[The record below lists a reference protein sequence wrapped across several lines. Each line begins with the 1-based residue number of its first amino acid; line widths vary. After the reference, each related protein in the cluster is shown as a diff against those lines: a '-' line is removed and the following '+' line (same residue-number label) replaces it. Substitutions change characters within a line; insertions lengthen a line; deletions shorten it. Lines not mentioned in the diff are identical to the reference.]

1 MKRLRRSQVTI
12 ISTSCNYSPSGR
24 KRKKVKPKG
33 EVYKKMK
40 VPRSA
45 LPVYA
50 APRPYRRDEGVQY
63 KSADSGSCN
72 TAKANTNVY
81 TGEQKLLG
89 ISTLHK
95 SCLQPV
101 FDKQTA
107 IDNAN
112 MRRN

>member
-1 MKRLRRSQVTI
+1 MAIV
-12 ISTSCNYSPSGR
+12 STGCKYDFSGR

-33 EVYKKMK
+33 EVYKKFK
-40 VPRSA
+40 VNPRTRA
-45 LPVYA
+45 EYV
-50 APRPYRRDEGVQY
+50 APTTYRRGADVEY
-63 KSADSGSCN
+63 KSTDDGSCN
-72 TAKANTNVY
+72 TAKDNTNIY

-107 IDNAN
+107 IDNAQ

>member
-1 MKRLRRSQVTI
+1 MPI
-12 ISTSCNYSPSGR
+12 ISTSSSYDFTGR
-24 KRKKVKPKG
+24 KRKKTKPKG
-33 EVYKKMK
+33 EVYKKLK
-40 VPRSA
+40 VNRKN
-45 LPVYA
+45 
-50 APRPYRRDEGVQY
+50 APAYIPPSTFRRDEGVVY
-63 KSADSGSCN
+63 KSVDDRSCN

>member
-1 MKRLRRSQVTI
+1 MAIVSSNCSYDL
-12 ISTSCNYSPSGR
+12 SGR

-33 EVYKKMK
+33 EVYKKLK
-40 VPRSA
+40 VNPRT
-45 LPVYA
+45 LPDYV
-50 APRPYRRDEGVQY
+50 APVTYRRDAGVTY
-63 KSADSGSCN
+63 KSADNGSCN
-72 TAKANTNVY
+72 TAKKETNVY
-81 TGEQKLLG
+81 SGEQKLLG

-107 IDNAN
+107 IDNAR

>member
-1 MKRLRRSQVTI
+1 MAIV
-12 ISTSCNYSPSGR
+12 STGCTYDYTGR

-33 EVYKKMK
+33 EVYKKFK
-40 VPRSA
+40 VNPRTLA
-45 LPVYA
+45 EYV
-50 APRPYRRDEGVQY
+50 APKTYRRDAGVEY
-63 KSADSGSCN
+63 RSAESTSCN

>member
-1 MKRLRRSQVTI
+1 MPI
-12 ISTSCNYSPSGR
+12 ISTSSSYDYTGR
-24 KRKKVKPKG
+24 KRKKTNPKG
-33 EVYKKMK
+33 EVYKKYRVNRKTAK
-40 VPRSA
+40 VY
-45 LPVYA
+45 V
-50 APRPYRRDEGVQY
+50 APIGFRRDADVTY
-63 KSADSGSCN
+63 KSVDDGSCN

-107 IDNAN
+107 IDNAK

>member
-1 MKRLRRSQVTI
+1 MAI
-12 ISTSCNYSPSGR
+12 ISTGCTYDYTGR

-33 EVYKKMK
+33 EVYKKFK
-40 VPRSA
+40 VNPRTRA
-45 LPVYA
+45 EYI
-50 APRPYRRDEGVQY
+50 APTTFRRDADVVY
-63 KSADSGSCN
+63 KSVDDGSCN

-81 TGEQKLLG
+81 SGELKLLG

-107 IDNAN
+107 IDNAK

>member
-1 MKRLRRSQVTI
+1 MAIV
-12 ISTSCNYSPSGR
+12 STGCTYDFAGR

-33 EVYKKMK
+33 EVYKKFK
-40 VPRSA
+40 VNPRTRA
-45 LPVYA
+45 EYV
-50 APRPYRRDEGVQY
+50 APTTYRRDAGVEY
-63 KSADSGSCN
+63 KSAEVQSCN
-72 TAKANTNVY
+72 TAKADMNVY
-81 TGEQKLLG
+81 SGEQRLLG

>member
-1 MKRLRRSQVTI
+1 MPI
-12 ISTSCNYSPSGR
+12 ISTSTSYDYTGR
-24 KRKKVKPKG
+24 KRKKSKPKG
-33 EVYKKMK
+33 EVYKKYRVDRK
-40 VPRSA
+40 N
-45 LPVYA
+45 
-50 APRPYRRDEGVQY
+50 APAYIPPSTFRRDEGVVY
-63 KSADSGSCN
+63 KSADDGSCN

-107 IDNAN
+107 IDNAK